1 MSKKKNRK
9 GKRAKNA
16 ARRVPSRSPMAPGF
30 VPLSYDAIRNTPMRT
45 PIATSVKSEDYELRG
60 RERSSMISAARD
72 AYRNFSVAGF
82 ALRKYLQSVAF
93 YDFHAGTP
101 DAAFNRELERRV
113 RRWKRAENCDVSGRA
128 SFDQLIYMIESHRAI
143 DGDVGV
149 LRLADGRIQLV
160 EGDRIKSDGDADG
173 WVNGVRV
180 DGTGRPLEYSI
191 FSRKSGGGGLEFD
204 RTVPARD
211 FDLFAYRF
219 RYDQT
224 RGVSPL
230 ASALRSIDSLYGA
243 VDAALVKLRLEQCV
257 GLKTVF
263 ADSGWTGRGQDAKRS
278 GEQDSQFRRAE
289 EQFQGE
295 LLHFNLREGEDVSFL
310 ESNNPSQNFQSFVEN
325 VLRMIF
331 AAFDLPYSFYD
342 GSKTNYYGS
351 EGEFEQFVDGVE
363 QKQRPTVEILNRWI
377 SDWLVPNWI
386 LDERNPLVLPNGW
399 TIDDVADDCGW
410 RGAGLPTWR
419 MYRHVKDMQTALSLG
434 MLNPYDVAAEYGYF
448 LDSNLDAIQRYRT
461 ACAERGL
468 WTPVGEASKVN
479 VGL

>member
-1 MSKKKNRK
+1 MRKKKNKNRK
-9 GKRAKNA
+9 ANRKNA
-16 ARRVPSRSPMAPGF
+16 PKTVRAASLVPFA
-30 VPLSYDAIRNTPMRT
+30 YDAARNTPMRS
-45 PIATSVKSEDYELRG
+45 PIVNSVKSEDYELRG
-60 RERSSMISAARD
+60 AARGAIVSSARD

-101 DAAFNRELERRV
+101 DAEFNRDLERRV
-113 RRWKRAENCDVSGRA
+113 KRWKRSENCDVSGRM
-128 SFDQLIYMIESHRAI
+128 SFDQLVYIIESHRAI

-149 LRLADGRIQLV
+149 LRLSDGRLQVI
-160 EGDRIKSDGDADG
+160 EGDRIKSEADADG
-173 WVNGVRV
+173 WTNGVRV
-180 DGTGRPLEYSI
+180 DATGRPLEYSI
-191 FSRKSGGGGLEFD
+191 YRRKGSGGLEFD
-204 RTVPARD
+204 RIESAQN

-230 ASALRSIDSLYGA
+230 AAALRSIDSLYGA

-263 ADSGWTGRGQDAKRS
+263 SDAGGTGRGATQNETRS
-278 GEQDSQFRRAE
+278 GEQESQFRRAE

-310 ESNNPSQNFQSFVEN
+310 ESNNPSQNFQSFIEN

-363 QKQRPTVEILNRWI
+363 QKQRPTIEILNRWI
-377 SDWLVPNWI
+377 TEWLVPNWI
-386 LDERNPLVLPNGW
+386 LDDANPLVLPSGW
-399 TIDDVADDCGW
+399 TIDDIAADCGW

-419 MYRHVKDMQTALSLG
+419 MYRHVKDMQTALNLG
-434 MLNPYDVAAEYGYF
+434 MLNPYEVAAEYGFY
-448 LDSNLDAIQRYRT
+448 LDSNLDAIKKYRN
-461 ACAERGL
+461 ACAERGIY
-468 WTPVGEASKVN
+468 TSIGAETKVN